1 MCSAPCWRSVHSSA
15 LTLAVSASVLRM
27 PACTHFCQRDLEAQ
41 TTLALRRLNL
51 SLPGSLPA
59 SCLRPHAAAPNS
71 LSVALVV
78 RGESFRHF
86 PRPSARS
93 SYEVPAGLRRRL
105 LCSPS
110 THALQAALA
119 ANHVA
124 NLIEPLERRGTRVE
138 VFLATYGCWG
148 VLAAADAERWHA
160 DLRSWYG
167 GGARVAHAQ
176 PVARDAST
184 TQADL
189 LSAALA
195 PVLRRGATAFGAVL
209 LWRFD
214 LVAPAPIAGAS
225 ATPADYL
232 HRAYTTVAQV
242 GYDQPNPNPDPDPGA
257 NPSPNPNPNANPN
270 FGAGGLRPGLVAA
283 LTPAPLLQR
292 DRRSRRAAPL
302 LGVGG
307 QRTPGDRLQCSPR
320 VCWRGRRERG
330 RRSRAGRPW
339 RRQQGGVYL
348 YANGRRLGAAGHRM
362 RRRRRQSE
370 RYEARARRRA
380 IASCC

>member
-1 MCSAPCWRSVHSSA
+1 MLLQLCYRVSPCCRAVLAQLAARAHS
-15 LTLAVSASVLRM
+15 VSASILFM

-51 SLPGSLPA
+51 SLPASLPA
-59 SCLRPHAAAPNS
+59 SCLRPHTAPNPRS
-71 LSVALVV
+71 MSVALVV

-93 SYEVPAGLRRRL
+93 SYEVSAELRRRL

-110 THALQAALA
+110 TYALQAALA

-138 VFLATYGCWG
+138 VFLATYGCWD

-176 PVARDAST
+176 PVTRDAST

-242 GYDQPNPNPDPDPGA
+242 GYDQPNPNPDPDA
-257 NPSPNPNPNANPN
+257 NPNPNLNHNPNPNPNPNP
-270 FGAGGLRPGLVAA
+270 RPGQS
-283 LTPAPLLQR
+283 LT
-292 DRRSRRAAPL
+292 
-302 LGVGG
+302 GVPP
-307 QRTPGDRLQCSPR
+307 TCF
-320 VCWRGRRERG
+320 
-330 RRSRAGRPW
+330 
-339 RRQQGGVYL
+339 
-348 YANGRRLGAAGHRM
+348 
-362 RRRRRQSE
+362 RRR
-370 RYEARARRRA
+370 
-380 IASCC
+380 

>member
-1 MCSAPCWRSVHSSA
+1 MLLQESDAVSPCPDVRRVGEVLGGRTSCAYTA
-15 LTLAVSASVLRM
+15 LSASVLRM

-59 SCLRPHAAAPNS
+59 SCRRPHAAAPHS

-93 SYEVPAGLRRRL
+93 SYEMPAELRRRL

-138 VFLATYGCWG
+138 VFLATYGCWD

-167 GGARVAHAQ
+167 GDARVAHAQ

-257 NPSPNPNPNANPN
+257 NPSPNPNP
-270 FGAGGLRPGLVAA
+270 
-283 LTPAPLLQR
+283 
-292 DRRSRRAAPL
+292 
-302 LGVGG
+302 
-307 QRTPGDRLQCSPR
+307 
-320 VCWRGRRERG
+320 
-330 RRSRAGRPW
+330 
-339 RRQQGGVYL
+339 
-348 YANGRRLGAAGHRM
+348 
-362 RRRRRQSE
+362 
-370 RYEARARRRA
+370 
-380 IASCC
+380 

>member
-1 MCSAPCWRSVHSSA
+1 
-15 LTLAVSASVLRM
+15 M

-59 SCLRPHAAAPNS
+59 SCLRPHAAAPHS

-93 SYEVPAGLRRRL
+93 SYEVPAELRRRL

-138 VFLATYGCWG
+138 VFLATYGCWD

-167 GGARVAHAQ
+167 GDARVAHAQ

-257 NPSPNPNPNANPN
+257 NPSPNPNP
-270 FGAGGLRPGLVAA
+270 
-283 LTPAPLLQR
+283 
-292 DRRSRRAAPL
+292 
-302 LGVGG
+302 
-307 QRTPGDRLQCSPR
+307 
-320 VCWRGRRERG
+320 
-330 RRSRAGRPW
+330 
-339 RRQQGGVYL
+339 
-348 YANGRRLGAAGHRM
+348 
-362 RRRRRQSE
+362 
-370 RYEARARRRA
+370 
-380 IASCC
+380 